1 MRIIHRLGPIVALAA
16 FVPAAALAQS
26 GGGAGAV
33 GIIGGPV
40 GAAKGIDTTI
50 TTIAAVPPSVE
61 EWVTKAPAPTAVT
74 LPGNLV
80 VGATLPKTVV
90 LMPVPVDLY
99 TEQSPTTFSYA
110 YLNGHKVIVDD
121 ATLKVVAILGG

>member
-1 MRIIHRLGPIVALAA
+1 MRIIHRLIPVVALAA
-16 FVPAAALAQS
+16 FVPVAALAQS
-26 GGGAGAV
+26 AAGAASV
-33 GIIGGPV
+33 IGGPV

-50 TTIAAVPPSVE
+50 VAVPPAVT
-61 EWVTKAPAPTAVT
+61 EWVTKAPTTTAVT

-80 VGATLPKTVV
+80 VGATLPNTVA
-90 LMPVPVDLY
+90 LMPVPLDLY

-121 ATLKVVAILGG
+121 KTLAVVAILGG

>member
-1 MRIIHRLGPIVALAA
+1 MKIVHRLIPVVALAA

-26 GGGAGAV
+26 APGAA

-40 GAAKGIDTTI
+40 GAPEGAATGSKI
-50 TTIAAVPPSVE
+50 TPPPPNVIEYVSKAEVPP
-61 EWVTKAPAPTAVT
+61 AVT

-90 LMPVPVDLY
+90 LMPVPPDVY

-110 YLNGHKVIVDD
+110 NLNGHRVIVDD
-121 ATLKVVAILGG
+121 ATLKVVDILG

>member
-1 MRIIHRLGPIVALAA
+1 MRIVHRLVPIVALAA

-26 GGGAGAV
+26 GAGAGV
-33 GIIGGPV
+33 GGIIGGPV
-40 GAAKGIDTTI
+40 GAPEVGVTGSKI
-50 TTIAAVPPSVE
+50 PPPPPNVVE
-61 EWVTKAPAPTAVT
+61 YVTKAAAPPAVT

-90 LMPVPVDLY
+90 LMPVPLDVY

-121 ATLKVVAILGG
+121 ATLKVVDILG